1 VDWISTQEIS
11 ARRRLHLRPTERGR
25 SRGSRRA
32 AGLRFLSVALR
43 RRILGLVH
51 DGLRRARLDVPPV
64 VGREIAAQSAQMVR
78 ENLAMAAE
86 ALRLQ
91 RLFDEADLLVLSIKC
106 ASLAC
111 WPSALRP
118 ARRPGYRSA
127 GFARDPLGSAA

>member
-1 VDWISTQEIS
+1 M
-11 ARRRLHLRPTERGR
+11 
-25 SRGSRRA
+25 
-32 AGLRFLSVALR
+32 ALR
-43 RRILGLVH
+43 HGILGLVH

-64 VGREIAAQSAQMVR
+64 VGREIAAQSVQMVLR

-127 GFARDPLGSAA
+127 GFARDPLGSTA